1 MSQHDNDNQDGAP
14 GTPPPFNAGP
24 GSTPPP
30 VPPGQQYSFNQ
41 PPPASEPP
49 EGGHSAEARQWAMFA
64 HLSALVGGILTT
76 GWAGSLGCF
85 IGPLIIWLAKKDSM
99 PFVDDQGKEALN
111 FNIMLLIV
119 FAVLWALTFV
129 TLGIGILLT
138 GPLMFIVGVA
148 ALVLVIIAGIKANEG
163 VAYRYPFSI
172 RLIK

>member
-1 MSQHDNDNQDGAP
+1 MSEPNEYM
-14 GTPPPFNAGP
+14 TPPPPPSGSPNA
-24 GSTPPP
+24 
-30 VPPGQQYSFNQ
+30 
-41 PPPASEPP
+41 E
-49 EGGHSAEARQWAMFA
+49 ERQWAMFA
-64 HLSALVGGILTT
+64 HLSAIVGALIGL
-76 GWAGSLGCF
+76 SFL
-85 IGPLIIWLAKKDSM
+85 GPLVVWLVKKETM

-163 VAYRYPFSI
+163 VAYRYPFST

>member
-1 MSQHDNDNQDGAP
+1 M
-14 GTPPPFNAGP
+14 TPPPPPSGSPNA
-24 GSTPPP
+24 
-30 VPPGQQYSFNQ
+30 
-41 PPPASEPP
+41 E
-49 EGGHSAEARQWAMFA
+49 ERQWAMFA
-64 HLSALVGGILTT
+64 HLSAIVGALIGL
-76 GWAGSLGCF
+76 SFL
-85 IGPLIIWLAKKDSM
+85 GPLVVWLVKKETM

>member
-1 MSQHDNDNQDGAP
+1 MSEPNEYM
-14 GTPPPFNAGP
+14 TPPPPPSGSPNA
-24 GSTPPP
+24 
-30 VPPGQQYSFNQ
+30 
-41 PPPASEPP
+41 E
-49 EGGHSAEARQWAMFA
+49 ERQWAMFA
-64 HLSALVGGILTT
+64 HLSAIVGALIGL
-76 GWAGSLGCF
+76 SFL
-85 IGPLIIWLAKKDSM
+85 GPLVVWLVKKETM

>member
-1 MSQHDNDNQDGAP
+1 MSEPNEYM
-14 GTPPPFNAGP
+14 TPPPPPSGSPNA
-24 GSTPPP
+24 
-30 VPPGQQYSFNQ
+30 
-41 PPPASEPP
+41 E
-49 EGGHSAEARQWAMFA
+49 ERQWAMFA
-64 HLSALVGGILTT
+64 HLSAIVGALIGL
-76 GWAGSLGCF
+76 SFL
-85 IGPLIIWLAKKDSM
+85 GPLVVWLVKKETM

-172 RLIK
+172 RQIK

>member
-1 MSQHDNDNQDGAP
+1 MSETNEYM
-14 GTPPPFNAGP
+14 TPPPPPSGSPNA
-24 GSTPPP
+24 
-30 VPPGQQYSFNQ
+30 
-41 PPPASEPP
+41 E
-49 EGGHSAEARQWAMFA
+49 ERQWAMFA
-64 HLSALVGGILTT
+64 HLSAIVGALIGL
-76 GWAGSLGCF
+76 SFL
-85 IGPLIIWLAKKDSM
+85 GPLVVWLVKKETM

>member
-1 MSQHDNDNQDGAP
+1 MSEPNEYM
-14 GTPPPFNAGP
+14 TPPPPPSGSPNA
-24 GSTPPP
+24 
-30 VPPGQQYSFNQ
+30 
-41 PPPASEPP
+41 E
-49 EGGHSAEARQWAMFA
+49 ERQWALFA
-64 HLSALVGGILTT
+64 HLSAIVGALIGL
-76 GWAGSLGCF
+76 SFL
-85 IGPLIIWLAKKDSM
+85 GPLVVWLVKKETM

>member
-1 MSQHDNDNQDGAP
+1 MSEPNEYM
-14 GTPPPFNAGP
+14 TPPPPPSGSPNA
-24 GSTPPP
+24 
-30 VPPGQQYSFNQ
+30 
-41 PPPASEPP
+41 E
-49 EGGHSAEARQWAMFA
+49 ERQWAMFA
-64 HLSALVGGILTT
+64 HLSAIVGALIGL
-76 GWAGSLGCF
+76 SFL
-85 IGPLIIWLAKKDSM
+85 GPLVVWLVKKETM

-172 RLIK
+172 RMIK

>member
-1 MSQHDNDNQDGAP
+1 MSEPNEYM
-14 GTPPPFNAGP
+14 TPPPPPSGSPNA
-24 GSTPPP
+24 
-30 VPPGQQYSFNQ
+30 
-41 PPPASEPP
+41 E
-49 EGGHSAEARQWAMFA
+49 ERQWAMFA
-64 HLSALVGGILTT
+64 HLSAIVGALIGL
-76 GWAGSLGCF
+76 SFL
-85 IGPLIIWLAKKDSM
+85 GPLVVWLVKKETM
-99 PFVDDQGKEALN
+99 PFDDDQGKEALN